1 MLETQLDRLYH
12 SQSHSQLLKQT
23 HWLAL
28 KSSFSLMTMMC
39 SQPQVPRLK
48 LLMVA
53 TVMTSLL
60 AAAVQISST
69 AVQEMTPILLRVSA
83 LASQRLSMLTEQV
96 QLNMVL

>member
-1 MLETQLDRLYH
+1 
-12 SQSHSQLLKQT
+12 
-23 HWLAL
+23 
-28 KSSFSLMTMMC
+28 MTMMC